1 MNLMEQPSVLWRTLA
16 LLTTLLCLALAGLMA
31 LLGLHRM
38 GIGVMA
44 GVLTLGGVMAFYGWL
59 VRRFARPGNPSFQR
73 ILMLSGVVKYP
84 LLMLAV
90 YLVVR
95 GGVQMAMGFAI
106 GILLPLFG
114 LTLLA
119 IRANRA

>member
-1 MNLMEQPSVLWRTLA
+1 MNLMEQPSALWRALA

-44 GVLTLGGVMAFYGWL
+44 GVLMLGSVMAFYGWL
-59 VRRFARPGNPSFQR
+59 ARRFARPGNPSFRR
-73 ILMLSGVVKYP
+73 ILMLSGVVRYP
-84 LLMLAV
+84 LLMLVV

>member
-1 MNLMEQPSVLWRTLA
+1 MNLMEQPSALWRALA

-44 GVLTLGGVMAFYGWL
+44 GVLMLGSVMAFYGWL
-59 VRRFARPGNPSFQR
+59 ARRFARPGNPSFQR